1 VDKSA
6 QQAALV
12 AQRGAKAAREGEEV
26 MDMTVTSIKNI
37 SHAVAETASKVDR
50 LTESFKQILQI
61 LTIISGIAER
71 TNLLAYNASI
81 EASRAG
87 ENGQGFRVV
96 AEEVR
101 RLAGRATEATRSIE
115 QIVEIIQQDTVEVQ
129 QAMELG
135 KAEVAEGTELV
146 AQTKQTLKGLADI
159 SQSIDEYLQTISR
172 NTNSQ
177 SEASAQVNQLME
189 RVETIAQSTAESVKE
204 VAASLDEL
212 VFTASTLTESV
223 SQFRLEK

>member
-1 VDKSA
+1 
-6 QQAALV
+6 
-12 AQRGAKAAREGEEV
+12 
-26 MDMTVTSIKNI
+26 
-37 SHAVAETASKVDR
+37 
-50 LTESFKQILQI
+50 
-61 LTIISGIAER
+61 
-71 TNLLAYNASI
+71 
-81 EASRAG
+81 
-87 ENGQGFRVV
+87 V

-129 QAMELG
+129 QAMEVG
-135 KAEVAEGTELV
+135 KSEVAEGTELV
-146 AQTKQTLKGLADI
+146 AQTKQTLKGLAEI
-159 SQSIDEYLQTISR
+159 SQSINEYLQAISS

-189 RVETIAQSTAESVKE
+189 RVETIAQSTAERVQE
-204 VAASLDEL
+204 VAESLQEL